1 MDCLEGLDSIMRFTH
16 ARTFWRKPPIHRKF
30 PIAKPV
36 LAVQPE
42 QTPFCSDCVLR
53 ADENTEV
60 VVVDLSPFGK

>member
-1 MDCLEGLDSIMRFTH
+1 MDCLEGLDSIMRF
-16 ARTFWRKPPIHRKF
+16 RTRELSGRKPPIHRKF

-60 VVVDLSPFGK
+60 AVVDLNPFGK

>member
-1 MDCLEGLDSIMRFTH
+1 V
-16 ARTFWRKPPIHRKF
+16 RKPPIHRKF

-60 VVVDLSPFGK
+60 AVVDLNPFGK